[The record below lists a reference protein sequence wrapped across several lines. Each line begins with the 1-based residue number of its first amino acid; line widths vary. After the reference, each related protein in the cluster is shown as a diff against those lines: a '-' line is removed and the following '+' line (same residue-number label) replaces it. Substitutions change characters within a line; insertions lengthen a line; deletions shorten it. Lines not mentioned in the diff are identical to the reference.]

1 MKGSRKK
8 DMSTEEIRA
17 WRETWRARAAHSRT
31 FHGKEKAVR
40 EERWGKGGLSGC
52 HHGVDPLKKS
62 PTCKKHTGVKRLR
75 KTLSA
80 ECDKLISSL
89 SLNIHL
95 DFRGGARP
103 RPQERQKLED
113 TFLCKFLPKLL
124 QDSREHFSQLVHGGI
139 HVPWERAH
147 RGS

>member
-17 WRETWRARAAHSRT
+17 WRETWRARAARSRT

-52 HHGVDPLKKS
+52 HHGVDPLKNS

-103 RPQERQKLED
+103 RPQERQKLE
-113 TFLCKFLPKLL
+113 FLPKLL